1 METTEKVLKAMK
13 TAGIALKGGD
23 IVKLS
28 GLDQKS
34 VDKAMKELKTKELIF
49 SPKKCFWQA
58 K

>member
-1 METTEKVLKAMK
+1 MDATEKVLKAMK
-13 TAGIALKGGD
+13 ESGTALKGGE

-34 VDKAMKELKTKELIF
+34 VDKAMKELKNKGLIV
-49 SPKKCFWQA
+49 SPKKCYWQA

>member
-1 METTEKVLKAMK
+1 MEATEKVLKAMK
-13 TAGIALKGGD
+13 TSGIALKSGD

-34 VDKAMKELKTKELIF
+34 VDKAMKELKTRELIF

>member
-1 METTEKVLKAMK
+1 METTEKVLQTMQD
-13 TAGIALKGGD
+13 AGKALKSVE
-23 IVKLS
+23 IVELS

-34 VDKAMKELKTKELIF
+34 VDKAMKDLKSKELIF